1 MLTKPSEPW
10 IKRDIKQSDSS
21 RPPESESAVLT
32 TIQASKLD
40 HRDPSLSTN
49 PNYNTND
56 TKNNNNMNNNLSS
69 INNQINTILAQKENG
84 NIIKLV
90 DSLENTK
97 YIIVNFNHT
106 TSSTNPDAI

>member
-1 MLTKPSEPW
+1 MLTKPTEPW
-10 IKRDIKQSDSS
+10 IKRDIKPTDTSRPSDS
-21 RPPESESAVLT
+21 ESLGLT
-32 TIQASKLD
+32 TIQASKSD
-40 HRDPSLSTN
+40 QRDPPVSAN
-49 PNYNTND
+49 QNYNTNNS
-56 TKNNNNMNNNLSS
+56 KNNNNLSS

-106 TSSTNPDAI
+106 TSTTNPDAI